1 MRQFSL
7 HLKLYE
13 WSMPEKQMVPL
24 TSISDFETRANVKR
38 YVNLGHTSTEI
49 WANLDC
55 NPTILLYL
63 ICIKFKK
70 QHVQILFMYVCI
82 CFLKAPC
89 PLTFKTNPR
98 LSKQYSHVPI

>member
-49 WANLDC
+49 LANLDC
-55 NPTILLYL
+55 NPTNFIVFDLYYIQEATCSNFIHVCL
-63 ICIKFKK
+63 HSLFKSAMSAN
-70 QHVQILFMYVCI
+70 F
-82 CFLKAPC
+82 
-89 PLTFKTNPR
+89 
-98 LSKQYSHVPI
+98 